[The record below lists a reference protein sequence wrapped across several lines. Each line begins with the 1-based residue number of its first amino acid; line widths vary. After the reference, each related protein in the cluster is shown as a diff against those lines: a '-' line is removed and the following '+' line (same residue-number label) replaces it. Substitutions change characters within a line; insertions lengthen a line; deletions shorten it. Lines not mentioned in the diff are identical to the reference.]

1 MGLLSNKRA
10 FAVLQTLAKRLL
22 FAGDRGIES
31 VRALGFSLQ
40 TFEWKLEEMPSE
52 VLSPRRANSVYVL
65 LCPVV
70 RHVYSDS
77 HGLLTTPKLEENC
90 HQPLVATDGPKVS
103 I

>member
-31 VRALGFSLQ
+31 VRALGFSLR

-52 VLSPRRANSVYVL
+52 VLSPRRGIGCRTRLA
-65 LCPVV
+65 
-70 RHVYSDS
+70 D
-77 HGLLTTPKLEENC
+77 LTPDPAREPRNDARASAASPPTQ
-90 HQPLVATDGPKVS
+90 HQGMKFVS
-103 I
+103 